1 METAKLKRFAQLAR
15 RSLID
20 QVTAKLNLVLADGS
34 AARREQPKAVA
45 EIEKQIFGEIGK
57 YTDNF
62 PLITDQSCRQAQLV
76 ERVAYIWFN
85 RFCALRFMDVNR
97 YTRIAVVSPA
107 EGQFQPEILAEAK
120 MGHIDEEMV
129 PEKIRQ
135 QIFSL
140 LNGTVPS
147 RDPQSEAYRLLVV
160 AACNDY
166 HRVMPYL
173 FERIADF
180 TELLMPDDLLS
191 GNSIL
196 AYTRE
201 AMTPEVCGAGS
212 NQLSV
217 ISNQQENTD
226 GCLLKADSSAAEG
239 GVEVIGWL
247 YQFYIS
253 EKKDKVFDDLK
264 KNKKITPENIPAA
277 TQLFTP
283 HWIVRYLVENSIGR
297 LWMLNR
303 PNSMLIEQMEYY
315 IRPERSNQTSV
326 VSGQLSVI
334 SDQEE
339 VDDGCQLADDYLRV
353 FSPEDIRICDPACG
367 SGHMLTYAFDLLY
380 TIYEEEGYEPSE
392 IPEKILTHNLY
403 GIEIDERAGELAAFA
418 LTMKARARQR
428 RFFRKPIQPNI
439 CVLRN
444 IRFDESELESYM
456 DFIGRDLFTAPLQAT
471 LKQFEEADNF
481 GSLIRPVVTD
491 VAAMLQ
497 ILEAK
502 SVSGQLFLGP
512 THQKVLQALQQA
524 DYLSPKYHVV
534 IANPPYMGSGGFNQ
548 RLKKWCSDNSYRSSR
563 SDLYAAF
570 IQRSMLLGLK
580 KSFVAMV
587 TRHDWAFTKSYEYLR
602 AEILLTSDI
611 EVFSVLGKGVFETL
625 TGEVVQPAVF
635 CFRLGRTNGHI
646 GLFCNASDTVGKQ
659 KEIILSDRKNYHGIS
674 EDVFENIPLK
684 ALIFWKSQKFLKIF
698 LGRSKIADRAICRE
712 GIHTGNNERYLR
724 LWWEVDDRNLV
735 LNASSYEDIDKKGH
749 YVPYNKGG
757 TTCKW
762 FGGNDVCIAFSN
774 KYRDEMKKLSGHV
787 RPSES
792 IYFLEGGTW
801 TDVSTKGLG
810 FRYYPNGFLF
820 ADAGPVVC
828 GDNIKQLI
836 CNMNSKP
843 FYEACRAVMPN
854 LHFKSGTIQLMPVVE
869 LNDRYKRV
877 DVIANICVE
886 RTQEDYNAFE
896 TSWGFTTLSLL
907 NLDHCQQTLKETYQK
922 LRTHWYSMTQEMQCL
937 EEENNRIFIDAYGL
951 NDELKPEVPLNEITL
966 TCNPH
971 YRYSNSKN
979 VEELEVLLLAD
990 TMKEFISYAVGCM
1003 FGRYSLDA
1011 PGLILANQGEG
1022 LEDYYRILSN
1032 QLSVISNQEEEEF
1045 VTDGCQLKADGS
1057 PQFSVDSNQLS
1068 VISNQQ
1074 EEKADYCTLTS
1085 DGSYDSFPPD
1095 SDNVIPILD
1104 GDWFSD
1110 DITERFRKFL
1120 RVTFGEEHYEE
1131 NLKFIEVALGK
1142 EIRK

>member
-1 METAKLKRFAQLAR
+1 LQQKEHKEMETAKLKRFAQLAR
-15 RSLID
+15 RTLIE
-20 QVTAKLNLVLADGS
+20 QVSAKLNLVLADGS

-45 EIEKQIFGEIGK
+45 EIEKQIFGEVGK

-62 PLITDQSCRQAQLV
+62 PLITDHSCRQAQLV

-135 QIFSL
+135 QIFAL
-140 LNGTVPS
+140 LAGSVPS
-147 RDPQSEAYRLLVV
+147 RDPQAEAYRQLVV
-160 AACNDY
+160 AACNDF
-166 HRVMPYL
+166 HKIMPYL

-217 ISNQQENTD
+217 ISNQQENSD

-283 HWIVRYLVENSIGR
+283 HWIVRYLVENSLGR
-297 LWMLNR
+297 LWLLNH
-303 PNSMLIEQMEYY
+303 PKSKLIEKMEYY
-315 IRPERSNQTSV
+315 IRPERSYQLSV

-380 TIYEEEGYEPSE
+380 AIYEEEGYEPSE

-444 IRFDESELESYM
+444 IRFDESEFESYM

-502 SVSGQLFLGP
+502 SVSGQLFLGQ
-512 THQKVLQALQQA
+512 THQKVLQALQQG
-524 DYLSPKYHVV
+524 DYLSPKYQVV
-534 IANPPYMGSGGFNQ
+534 IANPPYMGGKGMNP
-548 RLKKWCSDNSYRSSR
+548 RLAAWVKENYPDSK
-563 SDLYAAF
+563 SDLFAMF
-570 IQRSMLLGLK
+570 IERNLDLAQKHGAVGMITMQSWMFLSSFEKLREKLLDNATILSMAHIGARGFD
-580 KSFVAMV
+580 S
-587 TRHDWAFTKSYEYLR
+587 
-602 AEILLTSDI
+602 I
-611 EVFSVLGKGVFETL
+611 G
-625 TGEVVQPAVF
+625 GEVVSTTAFVLENGYIPDYKGAFV
-635 CFRLGRTNGHI
+635 RLV
-646 GLFCNASDTVGKQ
+646 DGKSEAE
-659 KEIILSDRKNYHGIS
+659 KER
-674 EDVFENIPLK
+674 
-684 ALIFWKSQKFLKIF
+684 
-698 LGRSKIADRAICRE
+698 
-712 GIHTGNNERYLR
+712 
-724 LWWEVDDRNLV
+724 
-735 LNASSYEDIDKKGH
+735 
-749 YVPYNKGG
+749 
-757 TTCKW
+757 
-762 FGGNDVCIAFSN
+762 
-774 KYRDEMKKLSGHV
+774 M
-787 RPSES
+787 
-792 IYFLEGGTW
+792 
-801 TDVSTKGLG
+801 
-810 FRYYPNGFLF
+810 
-820 ADAGPVVC
+820 
-828 GDNIKQLI
+828 
-836 CNMNSKP
+836 
-843 FYEACRAVMPN
+843 
-854 LHFKSGTIQLMPVVE
+854 
-869 LNDRYKRV
+869 
-877 DVIANICVE
+877 
-886 RTQEDYNAFE
+886 
-896 TSWGFTTLSLL
+896 
-907 NLDHCQQTLKETYQK
+907 LKEAIQ
-922 LRTHWYSMTQEMQCL
+922 
-937 EEENNRIFIDAYGL
+937 
-951 NDELKPEVPLNEITL
+951 
-966 TCNPH
+966 
-971 YRYSNSKN
+971 
-979 VEELEVLLLAD
+979 
-990 TMKEFISYAVGCM
+990 
-1003 FGRYSLDA
+1003 
-1011 PGLILANQGEG
+1011 
-1022 LEDYYRILSN
+1022 
-1032 QLSVISNQEEEEF
+1032 
-1045 VTDGCQLKADGS
+1045 
-1057 PQFSVDSNQLS
+1057 
-1068 VISNQQ
+1068 
-1074 EEKADYCTLTS
+1074 
-1085 DGSYDSFPPD
+1085 
-1095 SDNVIPILD
+1095 
-1104 GDWFSD
+1104 
-1110 DITERFRKFL
+1110 
-1120 RVTFGEEHYEE
+1120 
-1131 NLKFIEVALGK
+1131 
-1142 EIRK
+1142 